1 MLDVAEVFC
10 HRQAGQGDAHT
21 GSRRLVHLAVDQRC
35 LVQNAALAHFT
46 VQVVALAGA
55 LTDAGKDGIAVVGRG
70 DVINQFLNQNGLAD
84 TGTAEQT
91 DLAALGVG
99 ADQVNDLDAGLE
111 NFRGGLL
118 LVKGRSRTVDGPALD
133 VLRRG
138 LLVDGLAQQVEH
150 AAQALVTNGHLDRFA
165 GIHGIRTA
173 DKAVGGRH
181 GNAAHDVIANVL
193 GNLNDQLFAVVFQFN
208 GVQKGGQFTVPE
220 SDVQYRSH
228 DLYDLSDVFFWHSTH
243 SFSGLFL

>member
-10 HRQAGQGDAHT
+10 HRQAGQSDAHT

-91 DLAALGVG
+91 DLAALGIG

>member
-1 MLDVAEVFC
+1 M
-10 HRQAGQGDAHT
+10 
-21 GSRRLVHLAVDQRC
+21 
-35 LVQNAALAHFT
+35 
-46 VQVVALAGA
+46 
-55 LTDAGKDGIAVVGRG
+55 
-70 DVINQFLNQNGLAD
+70 NQNGLAD
-84 TGTAEQT
+84 AGAAEQT

-99 ADQVNDLDAGLE
+99 ADQVDDLDAGLE
-111 NFRGGLL
+111 NLRGGLL

-165 GIHGIRTA
+165 GVHGIRTA

-228 DLYDLSDVFFWHSTH
+228 DLYDRSDVFVWHSASLLSWA
-243 SFSGLFL
+243 SFKTPHRHRPQSR

>member
-1 MLDVAEVFC
+1 M
-10 HRQAGQGDAHT
+10 
-21 GSRRLVHLAVDQRC
+21 GSA
-35 LVQNAALAHFT
+35 FT
-46 VQVVALAGA
+46 
-55 LTDAGKDGIAVVGRG
+55 
-70 DVINQFLNQNGLAD
+70 
-84 TGTAEQT
+84 
-91 DLAALGVG
+91 
-99 ADQVNDLDAGLE
+99 
-111 NFRGGLL
+111 
-118 LVKGRSRTVDGPALD
+118 PA
-133 VLRRG
+133 
-138 LLVDGLAQQVEH
+138 
-150 AAQALVTNGHLDRFA
+150 
-165 GIHGIRTA
+165 IRTA

>member
-21 GSRRLVHLAVDQRC
+21 SSRRLVHLAVDQRC

-91 DLAALGVG
+91 DLAALSVG
-99 ADQVNDLDAGLE
+99 AD
-111 NFRGGLL
+111 
-118 LVKGRSRTVDGPALD
+118 
-133 VLRRG
+133 
-138 LLVDGLAQQVEH
+138 
-150 AAQALVTNGHLDRFA
+150 
-165 GIHGIRTA
+165 
-173 DKAVGGRH
+173 
-181 GNAAHDVIANVL
+181 
-193 GNLNDQLFAVVFQFN
+193 
-208 GVQKGGQFTVPE
+208 
-220 SDVQYRSH
+220 
-228 DLYDLSDVFFWHSTH
+228 
-243 SFSGLFL
+243 